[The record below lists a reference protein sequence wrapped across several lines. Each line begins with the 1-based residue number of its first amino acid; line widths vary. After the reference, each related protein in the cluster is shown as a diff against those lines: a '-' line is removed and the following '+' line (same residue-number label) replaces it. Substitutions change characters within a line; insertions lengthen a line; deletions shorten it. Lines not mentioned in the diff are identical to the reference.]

1 MSSVDATHPDGDQAV
16 SSPVRDPRTEPSLLL
31 GGVAPVVAA
40 IGYSLAIGVRN
51 VVLLVVLVGSAGALT
66 AVAGWLIRRRSTRSH
81 PTSSGVAFEVAA
93 ALVGPPVTT
102 IYAIWVLERPA
113 LLFGLIIAVQILTT
127 SYLVPRPWRS
137 PLQLYAL
144 VVWSS
149 GLLWAQFG
157 PGVVGGH
164 FVGGVATALIV
175 NRIVGRQH
183 RRRAGERASRERAE
197 ALMGLLTSVQQVNS
211 LQPQAVLE
219 AVVRGLRDLGLDDAE
234 VRRIDEA
241 AGVARLAVG
250 ETSLDTK
257 IEEEVPLDL
266 PLVREALSSSG
277 PVVISDA
284 TSDPRVTRYVGYRG
298 GAIIPL
304 SLGGGGRGLLSVAT
318 VDGPVTDLQLEALQL
333 LADHAAQALERASIY
348 EADLHIVEDLR
359 RLDIRT
365 QDFISTASHELRT
378 PLTVISGLGQTLKE
392 RWDHL
397 GSERRED
404 LLQRIDANAERLA
417 TIVRS
422 LLDTSAFD
430 RGELHPTLERT
441 SLRPLLL
448 RLLDRLATVTAAY
461 PVEVEV
467 ARDQE
472 VAVDPALIEHVLE
485 NLLGNVAKHTPQG
498 TRVVISA
505 AQEGDRVLVK
515 IADHGPGI
523 AAEDLPHVLDRF
535 YRGGDPD
542 RRPSGG
548 LGLGLALSAQIV
560 RAHGGELSVTS
571 DAGVGTSFT
580 FSVPSASAPS

>member
-1 MSSVDATHPDGDQAV
+1 MSRTDVTQPDDAQAV
-16 SSPVRDPRTEPSLLL
+16 GTLGRDPRTDPSLLL

-40 IGYSLAIGVRN
+40 IAYSLAIGIRN
-51 VVLLVVLVGSAGALT
+51 VVLLVVLIGAAGFLT
-66 AVAGWLIRRRSTRSH
+66 AIAWGLIRLRATGRRS
-81 PTSSGVAFEVAA
+81 TSSGVAFEIVA

-102 IYAIWVLERPA
+102 VYGIWVLERPTV
-113 LLFGLIIAVQILTT
+113 LFGLIVALQILTI
-127 SYLVPRPWRS
+127 SYLVPRPWSS
-137 PLQLYAL
+137 PLQFYA
-144 VVWSS
+144 VAVWST
-149 GLLWAQFG
+149 GLLWAETG
-157 PGVVGGH
+157 TAVIVGH
-164 FVGGVATALIV
+164 LVGGVVIAFVV
-175 NRIVGRQH
+175 NRIVGRQQ
-183 RRRAGERASRERAE
+183 RRRARERQNRARAE

-211 LQPQAVLE
+211 LQPQDVLD
-219 AVVRGLRDLGLDDAE
+219 AVVRGLRNLGLVDAE
-234 VRRIDEA
+234 VRQIDEA
-241 AGVARLAVG
+241 AGVARLVAG
-250 ETSLDTK
+250 ETGLDTQ
-257 IEEEVPLDL
+257 IEANVPLDL
-266 PLVREALSSSG
+266 PLVREALSGHG
-277 PVVISDA
+277 PVVIQDA
-284 TSDPRVTRYVGYRG
+284 TSDPRVTRHVGYHG
-298 GAIIPL
+298 GAIVSL

-318 VDGPVTDLQLEALQL
+318 VDGPVTELQLEALQL

-348 EADLHIVEDLR
+348 EADLHIVDDLR
-359 RLDIRT
+359 RLDVRT

-392 RWDHL
+392 RWEHL
-397 GSERRED
+397 GPERRED

-430 RGELHPTLERT
+430 RGELHPTLEPVL
-441 SLRPLLL
+441 LRPMLL

-467 ARDQE
+467 ADDVE
-472 VAVDPALIEHVLE
+472 VQVDPALIEHVLE

-505 AQEGDRVLVK
+505 VPDDGRVRVV

-560 RAHGGELSVTS
+560 QVHGGELAVTS
-571 DAGVGTSFT
+571 EDGAGTNFT
-580 FSVPSASAPS
+580 FTVSSASAPS